1 MTYIEIGHELLP
13 NRYVFIEDS
22 STRVKRIAL
31 LRASRIIISDEE
43 RNGRDHAN
51 AHLRNCFPPRCS
63 PMTSMPSF
71 TMSGASQQ
79 NQHTTSSMSSLST
92 GSGMSPMGMTVGMTV
107 GPSPGACLQQ
117 RDNGYSCGVARP
129 PSYEPLHL
137 GYGARPTCSPT
148 QPYHAASLNQYNQN
162 ASSTGECL
170 PHSLHSLLAL

>member
-1 MTYIEIGHELLP
+1 VERSEEE
-13 NRYVFIEDS
+13 F
-22 STRVKRIAL
+22 KRAF
-31 LRASRIIISDEE
+31 S
-43 RNGRDHAN
+43 H
-51 AHLRNCFPPRCS
+51 CS

-79 NQHTTSSMSSLST
+79 NQHTTSSMSSLSA
-92 GSGMSPMGMTVGMTV
+92 GGGMSPMGMTVGMTV

>member
-1 MTYIEIGHELLP
+1 MFPSARKCI
-13 NRYVFIEDS
+13 S
-22 STRVKRIAL
+22 SSETRRSPRFAKNYCR
-31 LRASRIIISDEE
+31 DEG
-43 RNGRDHAN
+43 NGWDCAN
-51 AHLRNCFPPRCS
+51 ARSRNRFPPRYS

-92 GSGMSPMGMTVGMTV
+92 GGGMSPMGMTVGMTV

>member
-1 MTYIEIGHELLP
+1 MKKSVKFSGLLCIFKKERKPTRIYYIANFKSLQVSGKLTILE
-13 NRYVFIEDS
+13 Y
-22 STRVKRIAL
+22 
-31 LRASRIIISDEE
+31 IISI
-43 RNGRDHAN
+43 NV
-51 AHLRNCFPPRCS
+51 HLGSIRSS

-71 TMSGASQQ
+71 TMSGGGQQ

-92 GSGMSPMGMTVGMTV
+92 GGGMGPMGMTVGMTV

-148 QPYHAASLNQYNQN
+148 QPYHTAGLNQYNQN
-162 ASSTGECL
+162 TSSTGECL

>member
-1 MTYIEIGHELLP
+1 
-13 NRYVFIEDS
+13 
-22 STRVKRIAL
+22 
-31 LRASRIIISDEE
+31 
-43 RNGRDHAN
+43 
-51 AHLRNCFPPRCS
+51 
-63 PMTSMPSF
+63 MPSF

-79 NQHTTSSMSSLST
+79 NQHTTSSMSSLSA
-92 GSGMSPMGMTVGMTV
+92 GGGMSPMGMTVGMTV

>member
-1 MTYIEIGHELLP
+1 MYFQKRKKTNEDLLY
-13 NRYVFIEDS
+13 RKFQIFS
-22 STRVKRIAL
+22 SLWKVDH
-31 LRASRIIISDEE
+31 SRIIISI
-43 RNGRDHAN
+43 NV
-51 AHLRNCFPPRCS
+51 HLGSIRSS

-71 TMSGASQQ
+71 TMSGGGQQ

-92 GSGMSPMGMTVGMTV
+92 GGGMGPMGMTVGMTV

-148 QPYHAASLNQYNQN
+148 QPYHTAGLNQYNQN
-162 ASSTGECL
+162 TSSTGECL

>member
-1 MTYIEIGHELLP
+1 MIA
-13 NRYVFIEDS
+13 
-22 STRVKRIAL
+22 IAL
-31 LRASRIIISDEE
+31 ISFFSL
-43 RNGRDHAN
+43 HY
-51 AHLRNCFPPRCS
+51 S

-148 QPYHAASLNQYNQN
+148 QPYHAAGLNQYNQN

-170 PHSLHSLLAL
+170 PHSLHSLLALQPMDYYYGYHG

>member
-1 MTYIEIGHELLP
+1 MTSARRKSFFEPKL
-13 NRYVFIEDS
+13 DS
-22 STRVKRIAL
+22 DKKRTTTRVNIY
-31 LRASRIIISDEE
+31 E
-43 RNGRDHAN
+43 RRF
-51 AHLRNCFPPRCS
+51 LCS

-79 NQHTTSSMSSLST
+79 NQHTTSSMSSLSA
-92 GSGMSPMGMTVGMTV
+92 GGGMSPMGMTVGMTV

>member
-1 MTYIEIGHELLP
+1 MGNVP
-13 NRYVFIEDS
+13 IEDMS
-22 STRVKRIAL
+22 VRTKRAAF
-31 LRASRIIISDEE
+31 LRALQRIISDGG
-43 RNGRDHAN
+43 RNGWSYMN
-51 AHLRNCFPPRCS
+51 ARSRNHFPSRCS

-92 GSGMSPMGMTVGMTV
+92 GGGMSPMGMTVGMTV

>member
-1 MTYIEIGHELLP
+1 
-13 NRYVFIEDS
+13 
-22 STRVKRIAL
+22 
-31 LRASRIIISDEE
+31 
-43 RNGRDHAN
+43 
-51 AHLRNCFPPRCS
+51 
-63 PMTSMPSF
+63 
-71 TMSGASQQ
+71 
-79 NQHTTSSMSSLST
+79 
-92 GSGMSPMGMTVGMTV
+92 MSPMGMTVGMTV

>member
-1 MTYIEIGHELLP
+1 MNSALRDTKMVPSSRHIGSSKTCCFLHFIKNYFWQRKKRLGSCECNNYEITSL
-13 NRYVFIEDS
+13 D
-22 STRVKRIAL
+22 
-31 LRASRIIISDEE
+31 
-43 RNGRDHAN
+43 
-51 AHLRNCFPPRCS
+51 S

-92 GSGMSPMGMTVGMTV
+92 GGGMSPMGMTVGMTV